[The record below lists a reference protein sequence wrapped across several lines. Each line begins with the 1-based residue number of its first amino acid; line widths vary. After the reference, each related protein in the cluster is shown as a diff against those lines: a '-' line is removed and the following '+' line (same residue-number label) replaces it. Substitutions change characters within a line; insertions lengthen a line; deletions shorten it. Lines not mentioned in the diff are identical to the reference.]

1 MDKYKAMT
9 VIREQVVNDVNHAAW
24 RTNKAKVLNLPQDS
38 ANNPKQATISYKDVL
53 YDVDF
58 ITWKVANVRMA
69 DNKEAASEAQTDK
82 DNERWF
88 QRQYKVAVEHMRDT
102 LRPHIYLNAEVVGDG
117 DNTLLFRFSN
127 AWTGSISALMS
138 YIHHYIVDFI
148 LYEWFRMTM
157 PNEASS
163 YLTTSEDWKAKAI
176 NEAHSEEEN
185 FDWFERQLATAVESI
200 KDRLRWCI
208 SSCEH
213 LGTIVDDTI
222 KTSVIAYGEEG
233 NPSVAQDPNSFA
245 DDEAFLDA
253 PSEIHIPVP
262 EHVFRFRFSPEWKGN
277 FESLGNYIHR
287 YIVDFILYEWF
298 KITLPA
304 AAAVYLTSAEQWK
317 DKIINEARSEDV
329 RGVYFRL

>member
-1 MDKYKAMT
+1 MNKYKAMT

-38 ANNPKQATISYKDVL
+38 ANNPKQATISYMDVL

-82 DNERWF
+82 ENERWF
-88 QRQYKVAVEHMRDT
+88 QRQYKVAVEHVRDT
-102 LRPHIYLNAEVVGDG
+102 LRPHIYLNVEVVGDG

-163 YLTTSEDWKAKAI
+163 YLTTSEDWKAKAVG
-176 NEAHSEEEN
+176 EAQSEEEN
-185 FDWFERQLATAVESI
+185 FDWFERQLATAVDHL
-200 KDRLRWCI
+200 KGRLRWCI
-208 SSCEH
+208 HEH
-213 LGTIVDDTI
+213 TGSIIDNTI
-222 KTSVIAYGEEG
+222 KTKAIPYGDEG
-233 NPSVAQDPNSFA
+233 YPEIEQDASSFA

-253 PSEIHIPVP
+253 PAEKHVPIP
-262 EHVFRFRFSPEWKGN
+262 EHTFRFRFSDAWRGN

-287 YIVDFILYEWF
+287 YIVDYILYEWF
-298 KITLPA
+298 KITLPSEA
-304 AAAVYLTSAEQWK
+304 PAYLTSAEQWEG
-317 DKIINEARSEDV
+317 KIINEARSEDV
-329 RGVYFRL
+329 RNVYFRL